1 MVDVDVECNDDVNV
15 ECIADDMTTI
25 CKRLPNFKIRMHHS
39 NAGSTGIL
47 KATDYL
53 SEEEESECVA
63 KITPPRG
70 YGVIYYFEGMELR
83 KDANNDCRDYIKIY
97 NETSWSNNTAPIC
110 RDCCRFSKSEQLCQG
125 HCGYESDGL
134 VCEEFCDK
142 NNGSFISTGTA
153 RSLSIHYHTR
163 CGTCTDKKEHVG
175 FRMVFTAFKL
185 HSGPDVRCALS
196 SEFQCDNGRC
206 IWSGLTCDGHN
217 NCGDNS
223 DENKTGHSHCAEFPD
238 PVKAVI
244 VASAVIVTV
253 LLGVLL
259 AYIPKLS
266 MLSFLG
272 QKKKSATLRL
282 SGSYRKKSSTVEL
295 IARKP
300 SHNRTVSFQT
310 PLPKIR
316 EMTFGES
323 EV

>member
-1 MVDVDVECNDDVNV
+1 MVLYHILLSCSWLILSWLVSKGNAEKRSYMTY
-15 ECIADDMTTI
+15 DMTTI
-25 CKRLPNFKIRMHHS
+25 CKKLPNFKIRMHHS

-70 YGVIYYFEGMELR
+70 YGVIYHFEGMDLR

-97 NETSWSNNTAPIC
+97 NESSTSNNTAPMC
-110 RDCCRFSKSEQLCQG
+110 RDCCRFTRSEQVCHG

-134 VCEEFCDK
+134 ICEEFCDK
-142 NNGSFISTGTA
+142 NNATFLSTGAA

-163 CGTCTDKKEHVG
+163 CGTCTEKKEQIG
-175 FRMVFTAFKL
+175 FRMIFTAYKM
-185 HSGPDVRCALS
+185 HS
-196 SEFQCDNGRC
+196 
-206 IWSGLTCDGHN
+206 
-217 NCGDNS
+217 
-223 DENKTGHSHCAEFPD
+223 AEFPD

-244 VASAVIVTV
+244 VASAVIVAV
-253 LLGVLL
+253 LLGVVL
-259 AYIPKLS
+259 AYFPKLS

-272 QKKKSATLRL
+272 KKRKTASLRL
-282 SGSYRKKSSTVEL
+282 SRRYVKKNSQTEL
-295 IARKP
+295 IVRKP
-300 SHNRTVSFQT
+300 SHSKSVSFQT

-316 EMTFGES
+316 ELSISES

>member
-1 MVDVDVECNDDVNV
+1 
-15 ECIADDMTTI
+15 MTTI

-53 SEEEESECVA
+53 SEEEETECVA

-70 YGVIYYFEGMELR
+70 YGVIYHFEGMELR

-97 NETSWSNNTAPIC
+97 NESSASNTTAPIC
-110 RDCCRFSKSEQLCQG
+110 RDCCRFARSQQLCNGQ
-125 HCGYESDGL
+125 CGYVSDGL
-134 VCEEFCDK
+134 ICEEFCDK
-142 NNGSFISTGTA
+142 NNATFISTGTA

-163 CGTCTDKKEHVG
+163 CGTCTEKKEQVG
-175 FRMVFTAFKL
+175 FRMIFTAYKMQ
-185 HSGPDVRCALS
+185 SGPDTPCALS

-206 IWSGLTCDGHN
+206 IWTGLTCDGYN
-217 NCGDNS
+217 NCGDMS
-223 DENKTGHSHCAEFPD
+223 DENKTGNSHCAEFPD

-253 LLGVLL
+253 LLGVVL
-259 AYIPKLS
+259 AYFPKLS

-272 QKKKSATLRL
+272 KKRKTASLRL
-282 SGSYRKKSSTVEL
+282 SRRHVKKNSQIEL
-295 IARKP
+295 LGRKP
-300 SHNRTVSFQT
+300 SHTKSVSFQT

-316 EMTFGES
+316 EMSIGES